1 MLASTLSN
9 PAHKAFFER
18 TLKSGATF
26 LGRWSGADAQLWEL
40 TASHRT
46 LKLLLT
52 RAGSTEHLLISC
64 LDPIRIEAPVRWS
77 NASLSLRT
85 APLPDGDDGFLIIDA
100 GQPVSI
106 LCGSV
111 ELAENVKAP

>member
-1 MLASTLSN
+1 LSN
-9 PAHKAFFER
+9 PAHDQFFER
-18 TLKSGATF
+18 TLKSAATF
-26 LGRWSGADAQLWEL
+26 LARWSGADVQLWEL

-52 RAGSTEHLLISC
+52 RPGSTQNLVISC
-64 LDPIRIEAPVRWS
+64 LDPIRIEAPVRWP
-77 NASLSLRT
+77 NASLSLRI
-85 APLPDGDDGFLIIDA
+85 APLPDGDNGFLITDS

-106 LCGSV
+106 LSGSV